1 MGVADVLNG
10 ARLPAGGP
18 TSIVPRV
25 SSREADFFV
34 IKPSRKK
41 DSATRSPAGAKLSGA
56 LFVIAM
62 VLVLAAVG
70 IAVVYIHSHPH

>member
-34 IKPSRKK
+34 IKPARKK
-41 DSATRSPAGAKLSGA
+41 DRATRSPASSKLSGA
-56 LFVIAM
+56 LFVLAI
-62 VLVLAAVG
+62 VVVLAAVG